1 MKSSKKILILIS
13 QKNTP
18 RVYIQLLKEH
28 LQKSFSDCQ
37 LNFFISQHDDKRNEL
52 KKASYDELERFASE
66 YDYLISLEGYLDG
79 SILSRLDCQ
88 KILIFLEDVGKV
100 NEQEKYLCG
109 FDCLYTGS
117 KIWDEYFEKICELKG
132 IKQIKSENCFSKILY
147 DEEKKKQARVNL
159 YKRYPQICNKNIFSI
174 LVFGIKNKNV
184 HIEQINIKKIL
195 NNMPIDSI
203 IITNCREL
211 MDASIQVESKYTDK
225 LVMINERDLLDTCIA
240 SDKIISNMGVI
251 TAASNYVNG
260 VLKYSMNPF
269 ERMIMEYSKMIIE
282 PDCGQ
287 EEVIIGKFL
296 Y

>member
-1 MKSSKKILILIS
+1 MMK
-13 QKNTP
+13 
-18 RVYIQLLKEH
+18 
-28 LQKSFSDCQ
+28 
-37 LNFFISQHDDKRNEL
+37 KR
-52 KKASYDELERFASE
+52 
-66 YDYLISLEGYLDG
+66 
-79 SILSRLDCQ
+79 
-88 KILIFLEDVGKV
+88 
-100 NEQEKYLCG
+100 
-109 FDCLYTGS
+109 
-117 KIWDEYFEKICELKG
+117 
-132 IKQIKSENCFSKILY
+132 
-147 DEEKKKQARVNL
+147 KKQARVNL

-174 LVFGIKNKNV
+174 LVFGIKDKNV